1 MPVREVKKDGEGG
14 SSKAAFAAF
23 NSKVTQVKQYLVAK
37 MISGLKSHAVE
48 LIPLP
53 GLYTLG
59 AAEEFVAKAMAS
71 EPQTKYVIQE
81 VGTA

>member
-1 MPVREVKKDGEGG
+1 M
-14 SSKAAFAAF
+14 
-23 NSKVTQVKQYLVAK
+23 KQYLVAK
-37 MISGLKSHAVE
+37 LIAGKRHGVE

-59 AAEEFVAKAMAS
+59 AAEEFIEKAMAS
-71 EPQTKYVIQE
+71 EPQANYVIQE